1 MYIWDGYVGHSLLG
15 DLLIKTK
22 STLFKLIDLVSSNIA
37 NVLILFHVITGCDRT
52 SGFEKLQKDQEARH
66 LLYKLGEC
74 LESSDDVRDDMRQF
88 MPFKMYGRKEF

>member
-15 DLLIKTK
+15 DLLIKSK

-74 LESSDDVRDDMRQF
+74 LELSNDVRDDMRQF
-88 MPFKMYGRKEF
+88 MPFRMYGRKEF

>member
-1 MYIWDGYVGHSLLG
+1 MYIQDGYVAHSLLG
-15 DLLIKTK
+15 DLLIKNK
-22 STLFKLIDLVSSNIA
+22 STLFKLIDLVPSNIA
-37 NVLILFHVITGCDRT
+37 SLLTLFHVITGCDRT

-74 LESSDDVRDDMRQF
+74 LELSDDVTGDMRQF